1 MPLKT
6 INIKHKGCLTWVIWS
21 DTDIYVYPLFFS
33 AMKVQSY
40 SSKATASVE
49 DRIKRNINS
58 IQRTPAAL
66 ESFLKWNLSPLLARR
81 VIGCTEAALECKI
94 DALMERFAASC
105 GCVHYSLECWS
116 GVENAVC
123 TWTGLPA
130 VCAVPQTRTNKYYE
144 ERKLEKAL
152 LSFDPRNLLG
162 FRKEW
167 SQHLCKRFLSS
178 LITST
183 ENHRLA
189 SVSLATQ
196 SRCLFYFSVAINLDK
211 NLVPIRCGALDRFNG
226 FVKQLNLA
234 KWRLSPNTIYFD
246 NFYEFVRQLNC
257 NWAKWRFSPKLYI

>member
-1 MPLKT
+1 MKLISFARKTCDRLHGGRSWVQDRCPYGKVCGQLRLRALLPWVLKRCRECSMYMNRAT
-6 INIKHKGCLTWVIWS
+6 CCMCCATNTNQQVLWGEKARKS
-21 DTDIYVYPLFFS
+21 AAFFW
-33 AMKVQSY
+33 
-40 SSKATASVE
+40 SSK
-49 DRIKRNINS
+49 
-58 IQRTPAAL
+58 
-66 ESFLKWNLSPLLARR
+66 
-81 VIGCTEAALECKI
+81 
-94 DALMERFAASC
+94 
-105 GCVHYSLECWS
+105 
-116 GVENAVC
+116 
-123 TWTGLPA
+123 
-130 VCAVPQTRTNKYYE
+130 
-144 ERKLEKAL
+144 
-152 LSFDPRNLLG
+152 LG